1 MFNFQRF
8 VSKPEGDAD
17 LIQQLEIYEHQL
29 KQEDG
34 EPYVNLDYSNQH
46 RWNSGKNWIENKSFD
61 HLFSEK

>member
-46 RWNSGKNWIENKSFD
+46 R
-61 HLFSEK
+61 